1 MKYMY
6 IAIATIAKPH
16 GLKGSVRVKTDSD
29 FKEERYQI
37 GNQLFI
43 QTPKGKITVTVS
55 GFFEKGRYDVLSFNE
70 FDTIEMVEPL
80 RNCVIEI
87 HQDTRQALKED
98 TYYFSDLEGLN
109 VYQNNHH
116 VGTVKN
122 AYEVPQG
129 TMLRVVKLDK
139 KEALIPFLKQ
149 FVTAVN
155 LDEKR
160 IDITDYEGLI

>member
-1 MKYMY
+1 MY
-6 IAIATIAKPH
+6 IAIATITKPH

-43 QTPKGKITVTVS
+43 QTPKGRITVTVT

-70 FDTIEMVEPL
+70 FDTVEMVEPL

-87 HQDTRQALKED
+87 HQDTRQPLEED
-98 TYYFSDLEGLN
+98 TFYFSDLEGLN
-109 VYQNNHH
+109 VYQNNTH

-122 AYEVPQG
+122 AYDVPQG
-129 TMLRVVKLDK
+129 TMLRVVKRDN
-139 KEALIPFLKQ
+139 KEVLIPFMKQ
-149 FVTAVN
+149 FVTLVS
-155 LDEKR
+155 LEEKR
-160 IDITDYEGLI
+160 IEITDYEGLI